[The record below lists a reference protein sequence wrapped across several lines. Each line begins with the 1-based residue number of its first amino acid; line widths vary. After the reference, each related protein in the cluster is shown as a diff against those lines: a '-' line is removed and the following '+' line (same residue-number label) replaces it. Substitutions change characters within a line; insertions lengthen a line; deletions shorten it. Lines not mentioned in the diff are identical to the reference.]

1 MEERMAKEQRIL
13 DIYSRL
19 CEGKTINKDE
29 EAWKYGVN
37 ERSIQRDIDDIR
49 AFLDSPNSDRNGSR
63 KISYDRKRKGFVMT
77 GEGVALM
84 ENSEILA
91 VSKILLESRAFT
103 KAEMKAILDKLIAGC
118 VPQQNMKLVSDLL
131 ANERHHYV
139 ELHHKS
145 QMKKILWEVGSAVR
159 GCNLMELQYHRQT
172 DPEHQRVK
180 RVVEPVA
187 ILFSDYYFYLAAYL
201 VKQKEGSEGWE
212 ALFDYPAIFRIDR
225 IEHYSIKKEHFK
237 IPYQR
242 RFEDGEFRKRVQFM
256 YPGELMKVRFRYTGP
271 SVEAVLD
278 RLPTAKICGESKDGY
293 EIQAEVYGTGIEMWL
308 LSQGPWVEV
317 LYPKSL
323 RERMKEKI
331 GEMMECYKE

>member
-19 CEGKTINKDE
+19 CEGKIINKE
-29 EAWKYGVN
+29 EMAWKYGVN
-37 ERSIQRDIDDIR
+37 ERSVQRDIDDIR
-49 AFLDSPNSDRNGSR
+49 AFLNNPEYDGNGSR
-63 KISYDRKRKGFVMT
+63 EISYDRKRKGFVMT
-77 GEGVALM
+77 GEGVSLM

-103 KAEMKAILDKLIAGC
+103 KTEMKGILDKLIDGC

-145 QMKKILWEVGSAVR
+145 QMKEILWEVGSAVR
-159 GCNLMELQYHRQT
+159 GCNLMELHYHRQT
-172 DPEHQRVK
+172 DSEKQNVK

-201 VKQKEGSEGWE
+201 VKQKGDSTVWE
-212 ALFDYPAIFRIDR
+212 RLYDYPTIFRVDR
-225 IEHYSIKKEHFK
+225 IESYSIKKEHFK
-237 IPYQR
+237 ISYQN

-278 RLPTAKICGESKDGY
+278 RLPTAKISSESADGY

-317 LYPKSL
+317 LSPKSL
-323 RERMKEKI
+323 RERMREQI
-331 GEMMECYKE
+331 GKMMECYKE

>member
-19 CEGKTINKDE
+19 CEGKTINKEE

-49 AFLDSPNSDRNGSR
+49 AFLDSPESDRNGSR

-145 QMKKILWEVGSAVR
+145 QMKEILWEVGSAVR

-172 DPEHQRVK
+172 DPEHQGVK

-201 VKQKEGSEGWE
+201 VKQREGSEGWE
-212 ALFDYPAIFRIDR
+212 ALFDYPAIFRVDR

-317 LYPKSL
+317 LYPASL
-323 RERMKEKI
+323 RNRMKEQI
-331 GEMMECYKE
+331 GKMLQNYRE